1 MTRRRP
7 AMPDK
12 RRMNSLM
19 PTFLLRSPTLLGKN
33 ALPSAVIA
41 LLCTRQ
47 SRTAAGYTHG
57 VPIYVKGREYRDVG
71 RAHRSAVLSRW
82 AWINERKNGGVWK

>member
-7 AMPDK
+7 AVPDK
-12 RRMNSLM
+12 LRMNSLM

-47 SRTAAGYTHG
+47 SRTAAEYT
-57 VPIYVKGREYRDVG
+57 YVYTR
-71 RAHRSAVLSRW
+71 
-82 AWINERKNGGVWK
+82 ERKGIPRRWLSAP